1 MALHFSRV
9 EFGQRLRQTR
19 ASLKRRGMAAILIFG
34 PESQYYLTGYDTNG
48 FVFFQCL
55 IVTADDRMPIL
66 LTRLPD
72 LEQAHQTS
80 IIEDIRIW
88 YNALGKDPSE
98 ELFEILFELKLKG
111 EKIGIERHTFG
122 LNAENYDLIRN
133 RLLPWCEL
141 VDGSDIVR
149 TIRMVK
155 SAAEIEYVRRAAM
168 LADDSLDAMLNV
180 AGPGVF
186 EGDIAAVGASVIMR
200 GDGDPPPSGPVL
212 GSGSRAL
219 LLRPATGMRSLDP
232 VDQLTLEFAATYRRY
247 NACIMRTVAIGCGN
261 ETQQRMFEVTL
272 DALNAMTEAAKP
284 GNTLGDIDVAHRKV
298 YDANGFSQSRM
309 AACGYS
315 LGATYRP
322 SWMDVPPMLFFGN
335 TMPTQAGMVLFL
347 HAILIDATA
356 GQAMSLGH
364 TIVLTDATPEV
375 LSRITHEYTVCT

>member
-1 MALHFSRV
+1 MALHFERA
-9 EFGQRLRQTR
+9 EFDERLRQTR
-19 ASLKRRGMAAILIFG
+19 ESLNRQGMAAILLFG

-55 IVTADDRMPIL
+55 IISADDKSPIL

-72 LEQAHQTS
+72 REQARQTS

-88 YNALGKDPSE
+88 CNTQGKDPSE
-98 ELFEILFELKLKG
+98 ELFEILVDLELKG
-111 EKIGIERHTFG
+111 AKIGIERHTFG
-122 LNAENYDLIRN
+122 LNAENYDLIRA

-141 VDGSDIVR
+141 IDGSDIVR
-149 TIRMVK
+149 TIRLIK
-155 SAAEIEYVRRAAM
+155 SVAEIKYVRRAAM
-168 LADDSLDAMLNV
+168 LADHSLNAMLNT
-180 AGPGVF
+180 AAPGIF
-186 EGDIAAVGASVIMR
+186 EGDIVAAGTSVIMR
-200 GDGDPPPSGPVL
+200 GDGDSPPSGPVL

-219 LLRPATGMRSLDP
+219 LLRSATGMRCLDP

-247 NACIMRTVAIGCGN
+247 NACIMRTAAIGRGN
-261 ETQQRMFEVTL
+261 ETQRRMFEVTL

-284 GNTLGDIDVAHRKV
+284 GYALGDIDAAHRKV

-335 TMPTQAGMVLFL
+335 TTPAQAGMVLFL
-347 HAILIDATA
+347 HAILIDVDA

-364 TIVLTDATPEV
+364 TIVLTDTAPEV
-375 LSRITHEYTVCT
+375 LSGLTPEYTICS